1 MLKTKDAVEEWLDQ
15 LAPGNTLQSQWTRTT
30 THLVMT
36 SISLSLK
43 VPHELKLFHL
53 IDPPS
58 LGGELPGFRR
68 ANCNARVLPGFRDVS
83 LLQAEAASD
92 ISLHPLCH

>member
-1 MLKTKDAVEEWLDQ
+1 MDQNHHTPRHDLHLSFSQGAARMKTL
-15 LAPGNTLQSQWTRTT
+15 
-30 THLVMT
+30 
-36 SISLSLK
+36 
-43 VPHELKLFHL
+43 HL
-53 IDPPS
+53 IDLSS

-92 ISLHPLCH
+92 ISLHPLRH